1 MHGYEMQGYAAL
13 TGQGYECIRLP
24 RHLSLPLVHVGHWPH
39 LPYCLSDYLQITTT
53 YIHISPSVLLKDYW
67 LIHYY

>member
-1 MHGYEMQGYAAL
+1 
-13 TGQGYECIRLP
+13 
-24 RHLSLPLVHVGHWPH
+24 VHVGHWPH